1 MDDGDS
7 CGSGGDGSCGDSG
20 GDLKN
25 VNKKKITTTTTPPLP
40 PPHTLEQ

>member
-20 GDLKN
+20 GDLNN
-25 VNKKKITTTTTPPLP
+25 VNKTKMVIKG
-40 PPHTLEQ
+40 